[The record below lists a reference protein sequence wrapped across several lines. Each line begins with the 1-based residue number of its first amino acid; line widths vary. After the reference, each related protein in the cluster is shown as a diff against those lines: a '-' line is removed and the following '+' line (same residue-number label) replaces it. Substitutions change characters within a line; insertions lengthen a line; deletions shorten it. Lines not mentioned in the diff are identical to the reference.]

1 MESQTPREIDYRAI
15 GRRIRDSRKKSGISQ
30 ESLGWAIR
38 KSGALIGQI
47 ERGETKLTVED
58 LIYIADELGVSA
70 NELLIGNQDIGPDS
84 YQYEIDI
91 QMADCTKDEQLLN
104 ANCPSS
110 VEGNMYREIHSV
122 NILAG

>member
-1 MESQTPREIDYRAI
+1 MESQAPREIDFRAI
-15 GRRIRDSRKKSGISQ
+15 GRRIRDNRKRRGISQ
-30 ESLGWAIR
+30 ESLGWSIH

-47 ERGETKLTVED
+47 ERGETRPTVED

-91 QMADCTKDEQLLN
+91 QMADCTKDEQLLLYEMVVAIKKIIRTN
-104 ANCPSS
+104 RWQIKRKN
-110 VEGNMYREIHSV
+110 E
-122 NILAG
+122 

>member
-1 MESQTPREIDYRAI
+1 MESQTPREINFRAI
-15 GRRIRDSRKKSGISQ
+15 GRRIRDNRKKRGISQ
-30 ESLGWAIR
+30 ESLGWSIR

-91 QMADCTKDEQLLN
+91 QMADCTKDEQLLLYEMVIAIKKIIR
-104 ANCPSS
+104 ANRWQIKRKS
-110 VEGNMYREIHSV
+110 E
-122 NILAG
+122 